1 MLGKANK
8 NTIDCLIG
16 SATHIK
22 GEVNFKGG
30 LRIDGQITG
39 NINADAGETSV
50 LVISEKARIKG
61 QVKAVHLI
69 VNGEIEGDVYSA
81 ELIELQPN
89 ARIIGNIYYRALE
102 MHSGAKVTGKLNPD
116 MEASASQVIKLQTSG
131 SNEA

>member
-1 MLGKANK
+1 MLGKGTK

-16 SATHIK
+16 STTHIK

-30 LRIDGQITG
+30 LRVDGHITG
-39 NINADAGETSV
+39 NINAEAEESSV
-50 LVISEKARIKG
+50 LVVSEHAKIKG
-61 QVKAVHLI
+61 QVRAVHLI

-89 ARIIGNIYYRALE
+89 ARIVGNIYYKALE

-116 MEASASQVIKLQTSG
+116 NAANPSQVIKLPTASG
-131 SNEA
+131 NEA

>member
-1 MLGKANK
+1 MLGKTNK

-16 SATHIK
+16 STTHIK

-30 LRIDGQITG
+30 LRIDGHITG
-39 NINADAGETSV
+39 NINADGDASSV
-50 LVISEKARIKG
+50 LVVSEHAKIKG

-69 VNGEIEGDVYSA
+69 VNGEIEGDIYSV

-89 ARIIGNIYYRALE
+89 ARIIGNIYYKALE

-116 MEASASQVIKLQTSG
+116 HEASPSQVIKLPTASG
-131 SNEA
+131 NEA